1 MGHTLHFC
9 PALLGEMEKY
19 PVFCLDLAGMLLE
32 SSSRSP
38 EEACIQMFREAK
50 RNTPSILYLPN
61 IEVWWTAIGRA
72 EGSVLQTLF
81 MSLINEL
88 LPQTDLL
95 LLASCTVQ
103 PGATV
108 DETLPTEL
116 LTLFPDDKAR
126 FGVAPFAEDERKA
139 FFEDVIRHAGLPP
152 PSLHKQ
158 QMYLERGLGTR
169 TRSSQRKQVTAV
181 TLVPEA
187 LEKAKVL
194 NEHEKK
200 ELLRQDSAT
209 LRQLRMYLRSVLNEL
224 LSDKKFTCFRDPI
237 DGEEIDDYYDVIK
250 EPMDLNT
257 MMDVLNDGGYESTDA
272 FLADVQLI
280 KDNAVRYNRPEV
292 RFATP
297 PPPRAPPPCCRINI

>member
-1 MGHTLHFC
+1 MSDVFNAQAPSLQLWRGGDACGMPQRRAKAYHMTHRYPNLQCISHAYFALSRLQSKDSDFGPAPNIYHGSAKSGETKLLDGIFGHQPFAMPQPHSPRLLVHGPPGMGQTLHFC

-19 PVFCLDLAGMLLE
+19 PVFCLDLAGIF
-32 SSSRSP
+32 STASSRSP

-61 IEVWWTAIGRA
+61 IEVWWATIGT
-72 EGSVLQTLF
+72 VLQTLF
-81 MSLINEL
+81 TSLINEL

-95 LLASCTVQ
+95 LLGSCTVQ

-116 LTLFPDDKAR
+116 LTLFPDDAKAR
-126 FGVAPFAEDERKA
+126 FGVALFAEDERKA

-152 PSLHKQ
+152 PTLHKQ
-158 QMYLERGLGTR
+158 QMNLERGLRTR

-194 NEHEKK
+194 NEHEK
-200 ELLRQDSAT
+200 
-209 LRQLRMYLRSVLNEL
+209 
-224 LSDKKFTCFRDPI
+224 
-237 DGEEIDDYYDVIK
+237 EEQTHAR
-250 EPMDLNT
+250 N
-257 MMDVLNDGGYESTDA
+257 
-272 FLADVQLI
+272 
-280 KDNAVRYNRPEV
+280 
-292 RFATP
+292 
-297 PPPRAPPPCCRINI
+297 